1 MPNST
6 WTYVV
11 AGLLA
16 AHGLGHVGGPWF
28 MRRSWVAP
36 RIMNSPARWLFI
48 GEWMGAGLLFVA
60 AALSVLN
67 VLIPPAAWRALAIF
81 GALLSGLPAILYA
94 NRTDGRPLF
103 NAIAMDIVVLV
114 ALLLLDWPPLSM
126 VGT

>member
-6 WTYVV
+6 WTYVL
-11 AGLLA
+11 AGLLV

-60 AALSVLN
+60 AALGLLDLLVA
-67 VLIPPAAWRALAIF
+67 PAAWR
-81 GALLSGLPAILYA
+81 SC
-94 NRTDGRPLF
+94 
-103 NAIAMDIVVLV
+103 
-114 ALLLLDWPPLSM
+114 WPYL
-126 VGT
+126 